1 MSTRRILVA
10 LALALAAAA
19 TAEAAGTEGMHNIN
33 INNLFYF
40 MLCENCITLLCLLDK
55 KTGLQDLR
63 DSFLSWSSSNQRD
76 AKTSARLGVREMA
89 EGEAGVM
96 MATEPA
102 VELLKGE
109 TMERI
114 R

>member
-1 MSTRRILVA
+1 
-10 LALALAAAA
+10 
-19 TAEAAGTEGMHNIN
+19 
-33 INNLFYF
+33 

-76 AKTSARLGVREMA
+76 AKTSARLGVKEMA
-89 EGEAGVM
+89 EGEGEVM
-96 MATEPA
+96 RATAPA
-102 VELLKGE
+102 VEMLKGE
-109 TMERI
+109 TMERM